1 MRKSLISVNAKL
13 SVTRQSDLLDVNRT
27 SVYYVPTE
35 KDQTYENRIKE
46 RLDYWHTKMPYLG
59 VRKLKIK
66 LALNTL
72 MMTKQGLMRSGES
85 LSRLCSVNYTGK
97 VESLINTVFIK
108 TKITMDGLNWNT
120 PSGKRHQ
127 HVTLIY

>member
-1 MRKSLISVNAKL
+1 
-13 SVTRQSDLLDVNRT
+13 
-27 SVYYVPTE
+27 
-35 KDQTYENRIKE
+35 
-46 RLDYWHTKMPYLG
+46 MPYLG

-72 MMTKQGLMRSGES
+72 MMMKQGLMRSGES